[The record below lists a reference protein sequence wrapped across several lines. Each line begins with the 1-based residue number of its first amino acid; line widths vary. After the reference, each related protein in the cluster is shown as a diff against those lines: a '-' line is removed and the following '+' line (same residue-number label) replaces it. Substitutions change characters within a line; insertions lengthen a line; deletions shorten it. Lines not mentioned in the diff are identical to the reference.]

1 MEIDKNLSKLLEIK
15 NIKACELADKAKLD
29 RSNVYDL
36 LNGKNT
42 NPTIRTI
49 KAIADNLETTVDEI
63 IK

>member
-1 MEIDKNLSKLLEIK
+1 MEIDKNLSKLLEK
-15 NIKACELADKAKLD
+15 SNIKAFELADKAKLY

-49 KAIADNLETTVDEI
+49 KAISDALGVTVDEI